1 MNIGNIYVNMLC
13 VYMSICLISI
23 HKSAP
28 AHQFTKSANLQDED
42 WWLRH
47 NNRASCKADPGFC
60 YYVSLSYRA
69 RAGQSGSCGS
79 GWFFL
84 IFFWQREWQNLIG
97 SHVYLWVEL
106 RWMADV
112 CLECKNICRAN
123 LQVPWV
129 VCEWCRA
136 IPVSRRVICFSWR
149 NSSQEFKSL
158 KSKPRLMK
166 ALQGRG
172 SVSLKACDFL
182 SGVSIGG
189 LPLSSH
195 GFEL

>member
-1 MNIGNIYVNMLC
+1 M
-13 VYMSICLISI
+13 
-23 HKSAP
+23 
-28 AHQFTKSANLQDED
+28 
-42 WWLRH
+42 
-47 NNRASCKADPGFC
+47 
-60 YYVSLSYRA
+60 VSGYSGIQ
-69 RAGQSGSCGS
+69 AGDM
-79 GWFFL
+79 FF
-84 IFFWQREWQNLIG
+84 
-97 SHVYLWVEL
+97 
-106 RWMADV
+106 MA
-112 CLECKNICRAN
+112 
-123 LQVPWV
+123 
-129 VCEWCRA
+129 
-136 IPVSRRVICFSWR
+136 R

>member
-112 CLECKNICRAN
+112 CLMSVRIYVGQICKSHESYAN
-123 LQVPWV
+123 GVGLFRYPGGWYVFHG
-129 VCEWCRA
+129 ETLR
-136 IPVSRRVICFSWR
+136 
-149 NSSQEFKSL
+149 KSL
-158 KSKPRLMK
+158 KVWK
-166 ALQGRG
+166 ASLDWWKLCRDVVQYPLRRAISCRG
-172 SVSLKACDFL
+172 LAL
-182 SGVSIGG
+182 GVY
-189 LPLSSH
+189 P
-195 GFEL
+195 